1 MRAEVLGNLPPEIIS
16 KVCLRARSLEL
27 TLGHAL
33 RWTVWVMTR
42 AVEMLAEG
50 CRGGSRARTA
60 VVETLRS

>member
-1 MRAEVLGNLPPEIIS
+1 MRAEVLGKTATGDYS

-33 RWTVWVMTR
+33 RWTVWVMIR